1 MIFALEMTMKKV
13 CARWK
18 CSFEFAFFGNKKKR
32 KIINEL
38 EKKTTAVVLTLVK
51 IKDVKIKRKEK
62 ENWINESHRGE

>member
-1 MIFALEMTMKKV
+1 MTMKKV

-18 CSFEFAFFGNKKKR
+18 CSFDFAFFGNKKEKNYKR
-32 KIINEL
+32 VR
-38 EKKTTAVVLTLVK
+38 KKTTAVVLTLVK